1 MKKIALLGAVS
12 AALSPAV
19 AFAQTATPIDTGVT
33 SAFAQVTDVISTAGP
48 LLMGVAAAVVVIGVA
63 TRMIRKAG

>member
-1 MKKIALLGAVS
+1 MKKLLGLS
-12 AALSPAV
+12 ALSATFAPAA
-19 AFAQTATPIDTGVT
+19 AFAQTATPIQTGVT
-33 SAFAQVTDVISTAGP
+33 SAFTSVTDVINTSGP